1 MSISRRTVVTGI
13 AGGTVLTAAGGASA
27 ATADD
32 AAQNILSAA
41 GAWRQTAAERDM
53 LYRQAFNI
61 ARDRV
66 DAALR
71 GGGRPGSA
79 GRRPLAVVSDVD
91 DTVLSSDTYW
101 ARLLTA
107 GKQAFDD
114 TLWDTWI
121 RENGPTPTPG
131 AVDFTHYAASRG
143 VEVFY
148 VSSRD
153 QGPDT
158 QELGVANLRHAGLA
172 FADDAHVTML
182 RESSDKEPAQREI
195 AARYEVVAYLGDNLN
210 DFRRRYYVDSVPQRK
225 ALAAQDAEHFGRDFV
240 LFPNNTDGHWMR
252 AVFGESE
259 PADTPAYRA
268 RMLRAARGELN

>member
-1 MSISRRTVVTGI
+1 MALSRRTVVTGI
-13 AGGTVLTAAGGASA
+13 AGGSVLSAAGRAQAG
-27 ATADD
+27 TADD
-32 AAQNILSAA
+32 AVQNILSTA

-61 ARDRV
+61 ARDRI
-66 DAALR
+66 DAVLR
-71 GGGRPGSA
+71 GRGQQHRGS
-79 GRRPLAVVSDVD
+79 RPLAVISDVD

-101 ARLLTA
+101 ARLVSA

-114 TLWDTWI
+114 DMWDAWV
-121 RENGPTPTPG
+121 RENGPTATPG
-131 AVDFTHYAASRG
+131 AVEFTHYAQSKG

-158 QELGVANLRHAGLA
+158 QELGIANLRHVGLA
-172 FADDAHVTML
+172 FADDAHVNML
-182 RESSDKEPAQREI
+182 RESSNKEPAQQAV
-195 AARYEVVAYLGDNLN
+195 AAGHDVIAYLGDNLN
-210 DFRRRYYVDSVPQRK
+210 DFRRRYYVTSVAQRK
-225 ALAAQDAEHFGRDFV
+225 ALATEDAEHFGRDFI
-240 LFPNNTDGHWMR
+240 LFPNNTDGHWIR

-268 RMLRAARGELN
+268 RMLQAAEGLVN